1 MSGKAGAMSFLRI
14 AAGLTCTAFLAVL
27 MTPLLLVLLP
37 WRVA

>member
-1 MSGKAGAMSFLRI
+1 MSFLRI